1 MRPEQVIARPTRP
14 DPPRPGEAG
23 RDHAADGSERRRAEQ
38 RRRVHRLEGELLV
51 LGIDQRQHV
60 SQRRAGL
67 ERDDQFVGLVGG
79 NGIERGDVEHGV
91 GRHRVSNATLGSVTD
106 DLERLLIGNR
116 RAHHLFDVFGV
127 SDLERIHGKRR

>member
-1 MRPEQVIARPTRP
+1 MRPEQMVARPARP
-14 DPPRPGEAG
+14 DPARAG
-23 RDHAADGSERRRAEQ
+23 QASRDHATNGAERGRAEQ

-60 SQRRAGL
+60 GQRRPGL
-67 ERDDQFVGLVGG
+67 ERDNEFVGLVGG
-79 NGIERGDVEHGV
+79 DGIQRGDVEHGV
-91 GRHRVSNATLGSVTD
+91 GRHRMTDAALAAMTD

-127 SDLERIHGKRR
+127 SNPERIHD